1 LWLWLA
7 LWRRL
12 GLRLGRGV
20 AVPATRAVAVAGDM
34 AVAGAVA
41 EAAWGCSWDCGKE
54 RDWGCSCT
62 CGRCWDLL
70 GLCLK
75 LGLGPWRGWDGGC
88 GCHWEC
94 VSVAV
99 VVVWLGRGLW
109 LELGLW

>member
-1 LWLWLA
+1 
-7 LWRRL
+7 
-12 GLRLGRGV
+12 
-20 AVPATRAVAVAGDM
+20 
-34 AVAGAVA
+34 
-41 EAAWGCSWDCGKE
+41 
-54 RDWGCSCT
+54 
-62 CGRCWDLL
+62 LL

-99 VVVWLGRGLW
+99 VVVGLGRGLW